1 MSMTA
6 EQCMIRA
13 KIKLYEEQPFFSYII
28 NHMKLTEKPED
39 FFKQGGRDNQE
50 ATMAVDGK
58 GNCYYY
64 TPFVLKLSE
73 QQLKAVLA
81 HEAMHCVLLHLNRFE
96 KGIIEKDDINPEI
109 YSKLNIWNIS
119 TDLLINNMLLNNQF
133 ELPSKCIMPTN
144 TNEYKVNKKVIKDID
159 KKTAESIYNELYEM
173 ADKIPIQTFDMHIFS
188 NDSGKGKGKGSTLGK
203 DDKGNGQKE
212 MEGVGE
218 GEKDWKQVLTD
229 AAYFAKSK
237 GKLKGDLERL
247 VDKMLNKKLNWS
259 QMLYRFITN
268 EIQHDF
274 TYAKPSR
281 RFIST
286 GIYFPSTN
294 KENIKILAAIDTSG
308 SIGNKELALFLGE
321 IYKITSAHNNMEL
334 EVVFHDTEISS
345 KSKFNLSNLHKVKSL
360 KPTGG
365 GGTSHQE
372 VFDYAIKS
380 KPNIL
385 VCFTDGMSDINE
397 CKKFHNTLFVLT
409 MEDFKPTFGQSV
421 VFDRE
426 ALK

>member
-6 EQCMIRA
+6 EQCLIRA
-13 KIKLYEEQPFFSYII
+13 RIKLYDEQPFFSYVI
-28 NHMKLTEKPED
+28 NHMQLIEKPTE
-39 FFKQGGRDNQE
+39 FFTAHREGSE
-50 ATMAVDGK
+50 PTMAVDAK
-58 GNCYYY
+58 GNCYYHKE
-64 TPFVLKLSE
+64 FVLKLPE

-81 HEAMHCVLLHLNRFE
+81 HEAMHCILMHLNRFE
-96 KGIIEKDDINPEI
+96 TGIVNENKDIEV
-109 YSKLNIWNIS
+109 YSKLNIWNIA

-133 ELPSKCIMPTN
+133 ELPPKCIMPSTN
-144 TNEYKVNKKVIKDID
+144 NTFVTGKKVIKDID
-159 KKTAESIYNELYEM
+159 KKVAETIYNELFEM
-173 ADKIPIQTFDMHIFS
+173 ADTIKGNSWDIHIYEKG
-188 NDSGKGKGKGSTLGK
+188 NNNGQGGGKEGK
-203 DDKGNGQKE
+203 DGNGNKE
-212 MEGVGE
+212 GQGE

-247 VDKMLNKKLNWS
+247 VDKMLNKKLNWT

-274 TYAKPSR
+274 TYARPSR
-281 RFIST
+281 KFIST
-286 GIYFPSTN
+286 GIYFPNTN

-321 IYKITSAHNNMEL
+321 IYKITSAHNNIEL

-345 KSKFNLSNLHKVKSL
+345 KSKFNHSNLHKVKSL

-372 VFDYAIKS
+372 VFEYASKY

-385 VCFTDGMSDINE
+385 VCFTDGMSDINS

-421 VFDRE
+421 IFDRE